1 MLDKLTAPQPNQA
14 LLDVQREVQRKL
26 GRCMVRVQQFEKL
39 MKAMLASM
47 AAEGAM
53 EQTELGKEK
62 VACDLNGKSLGH
74 LLQEYFFAD
83 YLVDA
88 ATRRDM
94 SESATEKKALA
105 AGLPY
110 FKYRYQIQMEPAVLE
125 STKNALVKFRDLR
138 NELVHHLIDKFN
150 IDDELS
156 CQAAVAY
163 LDESFETID
172 RHFMQLKEW
181 ALGMEKTRELQV
193 AFMQSKTFIDLLD
206 NGINPDG
213 TVDWPAS
220 GVVQALREAEIA
232 CALNGWTLL
241 DTAIAWLP
249 SDYSDQTPAKYQ
261 CRTWRQILKRS
272 GQFEVKTITNEV
284 GGKGHTLFRSK
295 INPPPTQYAHPA
307 PKPQLH

>member
-1 MLDKLTAPQPNQA
+1 
-14 LLDVQREVQRKL
+14 
-26 GRCMVRVQQFEKL
+26 
-39 MKAMLASM
+39 M

-88 ATRRDM
+88 TTRRDM
-94 SESATEKKALA
+94 SESTAEKKALT

-125 STKNALVKFRDLR
+125 STKNALVKFKDLR

-150 IDDELS
+150 IGDELS
-156 CQAAVAY
+156 CQAAVVY
-163 LDESFETID
+163 LDESYETID
-172 RHFMQLKEW
+172 GHFIQLKEW
-181 ALGMEKTRELQV
+181 ALGMEKARELQV
-193 AFMQSKTFIDLLD
+193 AFMQSKTFIDFLV

-220 GVVQALREAEIA
+220 GVVHALRAAEAA

-272 GQFEVKTITNEV
+272 SQFEVKTITNEV
-284 GGKGHTLFRSK
+284 GGKGQTLFRSK
-295 INPPPTQYAHPA
+295 INPLSTQSSPPALTQQPR
-307 PKPQLH
+307 